1 MYGAAGVVL
10 PTHSAMTIFR
20 QLLLNGLNAGA
31 LYALVAVGFTLIYRT
46 TKFFNLT
53 HGAMLTVSAY
63 TVFYLSGH
71 GLGLYVAGAIGVV
84 FAGIV
89 GFGIEKIVY
98 SPLRRRRASN
108 MVLLV
113 ASLGGLTMLQAVI
126 AMLFTSQGQVL
137 ESGIP
142 PVYDVFGGVVTLTQV
157 QIMVSA
163 VAITAALILVLK
175 HTRFG
180 KAVEAISDDA
190 EVAAI
195 AGIETNRVI
204 GYVFFIGSAIAGLAG
219 FLVGIQAGID
229 PRMGMGLLLKGVI
242 AAIVGGVGSL
252 YGAFLG
258 AFVVGLVENFGIWK
272 LPSVWKDAI
281 AFGLLIAFLLVRPRG
296 ILRSGS

>member
-1 MYGAAGVVL
+1 
-10 PTHSAMTIFR
+10 MTIFR

-53 HGAMLTVSAY
+53 HGAMVTVSAY
-63 TVFYLSGH
+63 TVFYLATH
-71 GLGLYVAGAIGVV
+71 GLGLYLAGAIGVLV
-84 FAGIV
+84 AGSV
-89 GFGIEKIVY
+89 GFALEKIVY
-98 SPLRRRRASN
+98 LPLRRRRASN

-113 ASLGGLTMLQAVI
+113 ASLGGLTMLQAAI
-126 AMLFTSQGQVL
+126 AMLFTSQGKVL

-142 PVYDVFGGVVTLTQV
+142 PIYDVFGGVVTLTQV

-163 VAITAALILVLK
+163 IAITVALSLVIK
-175 HTRFG
+175 YTRFG
-180 KAVEAISDDA
+180 EAVEAISDDA

-195 AGIETNRVI
+195 AGIRTDRVI

-242 AAIVGGVGSL
+242 SAIVGGLGSL
-252 YGAFLG
+252 RGAFLG

-272 LPSVWKDAI
+272 LPTVWKDAI

-296 ILRSGS
+296 ILRPSA

>member
-1 MYGAAGVVL
+1 
-10 PTHSAMTIFR
+10 MTIFR

-63 TVFYLSGH
+63 AVYYLSKH
-71 GLGLYVAGAIGVV
+71 GVGLYVAGVIGIV
-84 FAGIV
+84 FAGLV
-89 GFGIEKIVY
+89 GFGIEKTVY
-98 SPLRRRRASN
+98 LPLRRRRASN

-142 PVYDVFGGVVTLTQV
+142 PIYDVFGGVVTLTQV

-163 VAITAALILVLK
+163 IAITVALILVLK
-175 HTRFG
+175 YTRFG

-195 AGIETNRVI
+195 AGIETNRII
-204 GYVFFIGSAIAGLAG
+204 GYVFFIGSAIAGVAG
-219 FLVGIQAGID
+219 FLVGVQSGLD

-242 AAIVGGVGSL
+242 AAIVGGLGSM

-258 AFVVGLVENFGIWK
+258 AFIVGLVENFGIWK

-296 ILRSGS
+296 ILKAGS